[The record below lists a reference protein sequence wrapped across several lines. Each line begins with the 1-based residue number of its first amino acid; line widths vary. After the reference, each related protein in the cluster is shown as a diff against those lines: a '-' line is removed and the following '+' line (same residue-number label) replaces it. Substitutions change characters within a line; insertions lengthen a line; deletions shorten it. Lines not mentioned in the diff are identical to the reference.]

1 MYTAIIDK
9 HPPISVVSL
18 IFSFKN
24 IFENI
29 IVISGTTNINE
40 LAFTAPIFEDAK
52 KYIVLAKD
60 ITTVDSIRIFIQNIQ
75 S

>member
-1 MYTAIIDK
+1 MDK
-9 HPPISVVSL
+9 HPPMSVVSL
-18 IFSFKN
+18 ICSFKN
-24 IFENI
+24 IFENTI
-29 IVISGTTNINE
+29 AVRGTTNIKE

-60 ITTVDSIRIFIQNIQ
+60 ITTIDSTKILIQKVQ